1 VYIKVINGLKR
12 RLKYFLHKIKDIEIA
27 IMQVVFKKNA
37 IPVSIYIEPTNICNA
52 NCIFCAYQFYKA
64 PKKVMD
70 LDMLEIILREAK
82 KLQIKRLDLTPF
94 AGDILTDKNILDK
107 IELIKKYNFES
118 VCTYTNLLNLHKID
132 VDRLLL
138 SGLTEIYISASPL
151 DKDLHKKIF
160 RNNKYNYFLDNLVL
174 ILDKFNKNQHKTVKK
189 INIEFRSNISLK
201 QCLELP
207 DYLNKIKSL
216 INKSITVGSM
226 QVFDSWMGAIDQND
240 LLEGMYIAKQN
251 GIKRIP
257 CSRLN
262 NIQILSN
269 GDIRVCGCRFNNQ
282 AKEDIFLLGNIKD
295 MSIYKA
301 YNSEKVRNIKKK
313 FIIGNPPIECQ
324 KCSWYS

>member
-1 VYIKVINGLKR
+1 MYDKVVNVFKNKLRSAIRKINDI
-12 RLKYFLHKIKDIEIA
+12 RLLIAQVVLNKDI
-27 IMQVVFKKNA
+27 V
-37 IPVSIYIEPTNICNA
+37 PTSIYIEPTNICNA

-64 PKKVMD
+64 PKKVMG

-107 IELIKKYNFES
+107 IELIKKYDFES

-138 SGLTEIYISASPL
+138 SGLTEIYISAPPL
-151 DKDLHKKIF
+151 DRDLHKKIF
-160 RNNKYNYFLDNLVL
+160 RSSKYDCFLDNLVL
-174 ILDKFNKNQHKTVKK
+174 LLNRFNNNIQKTVKK
-189 INIEFRSNISLK
+189 IHIEFRSNISLK

-207 DYLNKIKSL
+207 DYVNNVKKL
-216 INKSITVGSM
+216 INKDITVGSM
-226 QVFDSWMGAIDQND
+226 QVFDSWMGAINQND

-282 AKEDIFLLGNIKD
+282 VKEDIFLLGNIKD
-295 MSIYKA
+295 TSIYKA

-313 FIIGNPPIECQ
+313 FIIGSPPMECQ

>member
-1 VYIKVINGLKR
+1 MYDKVVNVFKNKLRYVIRKINDIKLLIAQVVLN
-12 RLKYFLHKIKDIEIA
+12 KDI
-27 IMQVVFKKNA
+27 V
-37 IPVSIYIEPTNICNA
+37 PTSIYIEPTNICNA

-70 LDMLEIILREAK
+70 LDMLEVILIEAK

-160 RNNKYNYFLDNLVL
+160 RDNKYNYFLDNLVL
-174 ILDKFNKNQHKTVKK
+174 ILDKFNNNQHKTVKK
-189 INIEFRSNISLK
+189 INIEFRSNIPLK

-207 DYLNKIKSL
+207 DYLNKIKNL
-216 INKSITVGSM
+216 TNKDITVGSM

-240 LLEGMYIAKQN
+240 LLEGMHIAKQN

-295 MSIYKA
+295 ISIYKA
-301 YNSEKVRNIKKK
+301 YNSEKVRHIKKK
-313 FIIGNPPIECQ
+313 FIIGDPPIECQ